1 MPSSQE
7 RMLLQELLR
16 DECVREEIAHQPSH
30 GTAEARSPRQVN
42 SGFESEQQADERVK
56 AGVRSPCNGTCVL
69 SPHDGLCLGC
79 LRTKSEITGW
89 TVAGDDERARI
100 VERCGERQ
108 RLWQDDQTT
117 GNSSDAGS
125 SNEVSG
131 GEGR

>member
-16 DECVREEIAHQPSH
+16 DECVREEIAHQPSD

-42 SGFESEQQADERVK
+42 SGFASEQQADERVK

-69 SPHDGLCLGC
+69 SPHDGLCFGC
-79 LRTKSEITGW
+79 LRTRAEITVW
-89 TVAGDDERARI
+89 TVASDDERARI

-125 SNEVSG
+125 SNK
-131 GEGR
+131 